1 MLIISFT
8 VRDHVFWPF
17 NSNIHRISD
26 LPDSILSHILS
37 FLPTKFVATTSILSK
52 RWKPVW
58 LYVLILNFD
67 DKAFNPNL
75 VKVRIN
81 YDMDNL
87 ITLVSKA
94 NILHISQIYGVTWKT
109 LPMFPNLTHMELDS
123 IHSSLRE
130 RRECRSMLE
139 ILPHFPKLQ
148 HFKIWF
154 IFYNFPGAMDICSE
168 CLMVP
173 PNSTIAPEC
182 LLSQLKS
189 FSIKGYTGR
198 ECEFKFVKYILQHSK
213 VLETMTI
220 KSTCLEKKQMI
231 MKLSS
236 CTRSSTTCKLLF
248 G

>member
-94 NILHISQIYGVTWKT
+94 NILHISQLVADDDDDDDE
-109 LPMFPNLTHMELDS
+109 MADEH
-123 IHSSLRE
+123 
-130 RRECRSMLE
+130 
-139 ILPHFPKLQ
+139 
-148 HFKIWF
+148 
-154 IFYNFPGAMDICSE
+154 
-168 CLMVP
+168 
-173 PNSTIAPEC
+173 
-182 LLSQLKS
+182 
-189 FSIKGYTGR
+189 
-198 ECEFKFVKYILQHSK
+198 K
-213 VLETMTI
+213 V
-220 KSTCLEKKQMI
+220 
-231 MKLSS
+231 
-236 CTRSSTTCKLLF
+236 F
-248 G
+248 GFDGFRWAGT